1 MPRPDLVLVAGG
13 RPRAAAP
20 GMPPDLCGLYR
31 LRRLI
36 EPELS
41 AQSCLLIP
49 SAELDRLE
57 AHIPFSDPR
66 PDHVCAAHRAFHLE
80 LLRPAAT
87 RWDLRVLRPL
97 WSVTDDLIRTLV
109 AKEGRRASELIRTH
123 CLCGELITAY
133 RTRDPR
139 VARSVWRRYLHR
151 SEKFVRRLGRALG

>member
-1 MPRPDLVLVAGG
+1 MRDT
-13 RPRAAAP
+13 
-20 GMPPDLCGLYR
+20 PPDLCGLYR

-57 AHIPFSDPR
+57 AHIPFSAPH
-66 PDHVCAAHRAFHLE
+66 PDHVWAAHRAFHLE

-97 WSVTDDLIRTLV
+97 WSVADDLMRIAAQDGRSTTDIIR
-109 AKEGRRASELIRTH
+109 SH
-123 CLCGELITAY
+123 CLCGELIAAY

-139 VARSVWRRYLHR
+139 AARSTWRRCLLR
-151 SEKFVRRLGRALG
+151 SEQFVRRLVRAVS

>member
-13 RPRAAAP
+13 RQQAAMP
-20 GMPPDLCGLYR
+20 GTPPELSGLYR

-36 EPELS
+36 EPDLS

-57 AHIPFSDPR
+57 ADIPFSCQYADQG
-66 PDHVCAAHRAFHLE
+66 HAAHRALPLE
-80 LLRPAAT
+80 LIRPAAT

-97 WSVTDDLIRTLV
+97 WSATEDLIRTTTRD
-109 AKEGRRASELIRTH
+109 GRSISGIIQSN
-123 CLCGELITAY
+123 CLCGELIAAY

-139 VARSVWRRYLHR
+139 AARSMWRRYLHR
-151 SEKFVRRLGRALG
+151 SEQLVRRLARVLG